1 MNNFLSFIFLIVIYY
16 TRSPI
21 FGSDI
26 IFDGN
31 SKGLGFSQGFY
42 KDRGSIGDILLNNRF
57 DHAIGYKGQ
66 GIFERNNH
74 KFAFDEGNP
83 DIHGIIERPCQVYD
97 TFCIRKFFAE
107 HSKCK
112 ISGRRL
118 PEPFFRAQAGY
129 QYASANISVT
139 AVDGIYDGLS
149 NARVEEFYINKVTDN
164 LIIAFYFDDVSIRS
178 NNTNAKFYLRGREP
192 EVHTD
197 FASLDFRKT
206 TVTMIIPGLNNLR
219 LDRAETFTESPLVPF
234 SAGPRIGLSSDPE
247 VVSMFLYL
255 VTAGVPVETR
265 EEISTEGVFLA
276 TTYLQYNICDFGLK
290 VL

>member
-1 MNNFLSFIFLIVIYY
+1 MKHYVSFIFLIVYLNLN
-16 TRSPI
+16 PI
-21 FGSDI
+21 FGLDNVLDLNLKELS
-26 IFDGN
+26 FP
-31 SKGLGFSQGFY
+31 KVFY
-42 KDRGSIGDILLNNRF
+42 KRENLGDVLLNKKF
-57 DHAIGYKGQ
+57 DNGHNEGR
-66 GIFERNNH
+66 GIFGENEH

-112 ISGRRL
+112 ISGRKL
-118 PEPFFRAQAGY
+118 PEPFYRAQAGY
-129 QYASANISVT
+129 QYTPANISAT
-139 AVDGIYDGLS
+139 AVDGIYNGLS
-149 NARVEEFYINKVTDN
+149 NARVDEFYINKVTDN
-164 LIIAFYFDDVSIRS
+164 LVIAIYFDDVSIIS
-178 NNTNAKFYLRGREP
+178 NNTNVKFYRRGREP

-219 LDRAETFTESPLVPF
+219 LDRAEIYSESPLVPF
-234 SAGPRIGLSSDPE
+234 STGPRIGLSSDPE
-247 VVSMFLYL
+247 VVAMFLYL
-255 VTAGVPVETR
+255 VTAGVPAETR
-265 EEISTEGVFLA
+265 EAISTDGVFLG

>member
-1 MNNFLSFIFLIVIYY
+1 MKYFVNFIFLIVYVNLN
-16 TRSPI
+16 PVL
-21 FGSDI
+21 GSDNVLNLKELSFPERYYKNDN
-26 IFDGN
+26 FDNIGDVLLN
-31 SKGLGFSQGFY
+31 KKFY
-42 KDRGSIGDILLNNRF
+42 DGYNEDRGMFGKND
-57 DHAIGYKGQ
+57 Q
-66 GIFERNNH
+66 

-118 PEPFFRAQAGY
+118 PEPFFRAQSSY

-164 LIIAFYFDDVSIRS
+164 LVIAIYFDDVSIIS
-178 NNTNAKFYLRGREP
+178 NNTNAKYYLRGREP

-197 FASLDFRKT
+197 VASLDFRKT

-219 LDRAETFTESPLVPF
+219 LDRAEIYSESPLVPF
-234 SAGPRIGLSSDPE
+234 STGPRIGLSSDPE
-247 VVSMFLYL
+247 VEAMFLYL
-255 VTAGVPVETR
+255 VTVGVPVETR
-265 EEISTEGVFLA
+265 EETSTEGVFFG

>member
-1 MNNFLSFIFLIVIYY
+1 MYETLVGINHDNVFES
-16 TRSPI
+16 
-21 FGSDI
+21 
-26 IFDGN
+26 N
-31 SKGLGFSQGFY
+31 SKKLDFPKVFY
-42 KDRGSIGDILLNNRF
+42 KENRGSIGDILLNSRF
-57 DHAIGYKGQ
+57 DHGYDDGQ
-66 GIFERNNH
+66 GIFGKGNY

-118 PEPFFRAQAGY
+118 PDPFFRAQAGY

-139 AVDGIYDGLS
+139 AVNGIYNGIS

-164 LIIAFYFDDVSIRS
+164 LVIAFFFDDVSIIS

-197 FASLDFRKT
+197 FASLDFRET
-206 TVTMIIPGLNNLR
+206 SVTMIIPGIKNLR
-219 LDRAETFTESPLVPF
+219 LDRAEIFSVNLIAPFT
-234 SAGPRIGLSSDPE
+234 AGPRIGLSSDPE
-247 VVSMFLYL
+247 VVAMFLYL
-255 VTAGVPVETR
+255 GTVGIPVEIF
-265 EEISTEGVFLA
+265 EEISTEGVFFA